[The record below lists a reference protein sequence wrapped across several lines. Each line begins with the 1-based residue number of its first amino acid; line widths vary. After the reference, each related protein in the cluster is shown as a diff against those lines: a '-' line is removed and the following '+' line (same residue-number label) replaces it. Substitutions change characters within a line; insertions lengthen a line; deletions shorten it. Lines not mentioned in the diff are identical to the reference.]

1 MVSCRKGPGKGM
13 LWLTLFK
20 EGKEEKDYCEECP
33 PVSRGELAQHP
44 LNCRGEGICFQE
56 FLCQSEGLG
65 RSSLDKLVLWG
76 ELTLFRLKMFWIT

>member
-44 LNCRGEGICFQE
+44 LNC
-56 FLCQSEGLG
+56 
-65 RSSLDKLVLWG
+65 
-76 ELTLFRLKMFWIT
+76 